1 VLYFTQEVFESFL
14 QDLVFTDYINQYSN
28 VFPTFSS
35 QRIEHQISQFD
46 ICSCLLPYHK
56 VSLEPPK
63 VQQEL
68 EILFSSRF
76 GLQIVV

>member
-1 VLYFTQEVFESFL
+1 MLYLTQEVFEIFL
-14 QDLVFTDYINQYSN
+14 QGDLVFTDYINQYSN

-46 ICSCLLPYHK
+46 VCSCLLPYHK

-68 EILFSSRF
+68 EILLSSH
-76 GLQIVV
+76 LDYKL